1 MINKYNRLCCNKVLP
16 LSYDDS
22 LSYYEQLCKFVHT
35 LNEVIDVANSTP
47 DLIRK
52 TIAELLG
59 NLEIT
64 DTPTQYEGKNIVML
78 GDSNAIGVGWKLEN
92 GAVRDETNDGVFA
105 VLRELFPLAT
115 FTNYAVSGAGFNGGT
130 SIPEQASKI
139 ENKPDVIFVWA
150 GGNDI
155 TRYLSGSVDMGTI
168 NLYDYAESTFIND
181 NTILGRVNYTLAYLR
196 SKYPEAK
203 ICYVIRTYKP
213 NATQP
218 IVYQRNIYGNIAQIF
233 KKFKCDILNLND
245 FSNLT
250 KEVNS
255 QKDYWSDAIHY
266 SAKAFKEIIAPIFY
280 GVMASGLNVNT
291 YIETEY
297 SFVDADAKTV
307 TPDVFKSAFNTKTID
322 SRGVIGGGTYSLLFG
337 GINPNSSTMYSA
349 LRLPMINDNLEL
361 YRMNDNVVH
370 VAKILHSSEVE
381 TETTIGS
388 LKDGVYFV
396 SSTVSTTITDKPT
409 SMGNGE
415 GFVVWVRSTP
425 STNYYYYD
433 ILTFSGYSY
442 SGVKSASM
450 DTPKW
455 RMSTTTFEAVD
466 ETRIADLRDGVYLF
480 TSGVSSGVTDK
491 PSDLNS
497 GAGFLVEV
505 NTVVSTGFK
514 YYRMT
519 TFKGIQ
525 YNGTKSASATD
536 ITWCATISSN
546 HAFTPSNKIVN
557 LIEGIYT
564 VPASAVGGAT
574 GLPSAIDENY
584 PARVTV
590 TRTSDGDLFCDVLSG
605 NGEMWTGVKLAS
617 ASSITY
623 KKVTQS

>member
-1 MINKYNRLCCNKVLP
+1 MINNFNRLCCNKVLP
-16 LSYDDS
+16 LTYDDS

-35 LNEVIDVANSTP
+35 LNEVIDVANATP
-47 DLIRK
+47 ELIRK
-52 TIAELLG
+52 TVSDLIG

-78 GDSNAIGVGWKLEN
+78 GDSNALGVGWKLEN

-115 FTNYAVSGAGFNGGT
+115 FKNYAVSGAGFNGGT
-130 SIPEQASKI
+130 SIPEQASNI
-139 ENKPDVIFVWA
+139 ESTPDVIFIWA

-155 TRYLSGSVDMGTI
+155 TRFLSGSADMGEL
-168 NLYDYAESTFIND
+168 NLYDYTESTFIND
-181 NTILGRVNYTLAYLR
+181 NTILGRANYTLAYLR
-196 SKYPEAK
+196 SKYPKAK

-213 NATQP
+213 NTTQP
-218 IVYQRNIYGNIAQIF
+218 VVYQRNIYGNIAQIF

-255 QKDYWSDAIHY
+255 QQEYWSDAIHY
-266 SAKAFKEIIAPIFY
+266 SAKAFREIIAPIFY

-291 YIETEY
+291 YFSTEY

-307 TPDVFKSAFNTKTID
+307 TPDVLKSAFNEKSVD
-322 SRGVIGGGTYSLLFG
+322 CRAVIGGGTYSLLFG
-337 GINPNSSTMYSA
+337 GINPNSSKMYSA
-349 LRLPMINDNLEL
+349 VRLPMVNDNIEL
-361 YRMNDNVVH
+361 YRMNDNVIS
-370 VAKILHSSEVE
+370 VAKILHSSELE
-381 TETTIGS
+381 SGTTISS

-396 SSTVSTTITDKPT
+396 PSNVSTTITDKPS

-425 STNYYYYD
+425 STNYHYYD
-433 ILTFSGYSY
+433 ILTFNGYSY
-442 SGVKSASM
+442 SGVKSSSM

-455 RMSTTTFEAVD
+455 RMETTTFEAVD
-466 ETRIADLRDGVYLF
+466 ETQIANLRDGIYMF
-480 TSGVSSGVTDK
+480 TSTVSANVTDK

-505 NTVVSTGFK
+505 NSVASTGYK

-525 YNGTKSASATD
+525 YNGTKSASSD
-536 ITWCATISSN
+536 SITWCATMSSN

-564 VPASAVGGAT
+564 VPASAVDGAT
-574 GLPSAIDENY
+574 GLPSSINTNY

-623 KKVTQS
+623 KKVTQT